1 MIYADNSATTRVRPE
16 VLEAML
22 PYLAENCGNAS
33 SIHAPGRAAREAI
46 DNAREQVAALLN
58 CRSEEVYFTPCGTTS
73 NNVAILGRAR
83 FLKAN
88 GKGQHL
94 ITTSIEHPSAF
105 GPAQFLESQGW
116 SVTYLPVNS
125 SGLIDPEKLATAI
138 TSNTS
143 MISIIWANNEIG
155 SVQPI
160 EKLAEIAKAK
170 EIFFHSD
177 AVQVPGKLPIDLSR
191 VAVSSLSASGHKFH
205 APKGIGFLFLRE
217 GINVMPIE
225 FGGGQ
230 EHGLFPGTEAVA
242 DVVAIGK
249 AAELARLDL
258 DSSSRHLRQ
267 MQDILLA
274 KIKTFKNVVI
284 TGPQKIEERIPGH
297 VSLAAPGIEGESLV
311 MRLDLQGICVSSGS
325 ACHHGVIEPSHVLKA
340 IGLSKNE
347 AMGSLRISLGR
358 FNTDEELQKLLGEL
372 EKLLAGKLAQATT

>member
-1 MIYADNSATTRVRPE
+1 MIYADNSATTKVRPE

-33 SIHAPGRAAREAI
+33 SIHAPGRAARDAVE
-46 DNAREQVAALLN
+46 NAREQIAALIN
-58 CRSEEVYFTPCGTTS
+58 CRSDEVFFTPCGTTS

-83 FLKAN
+83 FLQAN

-116 SVTYLPVNS
+116 SVTYLPVNRA
-125 SGLIDPEKLATAI
+125 GLVDPENLKKAI
-138 TSNTS
+138 TP
-143 MISIIWANNEIG
+143 A
-155 SVQPI
+155 
-160 EKLAEIAKAK
+160 AIAKEK
-170 EIFFHSD
+170 GIFFHTD
-177 AVQVPGKLPIDLSR
+177 PVQVPGKLPIDLSR

-205 APKGIGFLFLRE
+205 APKGIGFLFLRQ
-217 GINVMPIE
+217 GTNVMPIE

-242 DVVAIGK
+242 DIVAIGK

-258 DSSSRHLRQ
+258 EESNSRLRR
-267 MQDILLA
+267 MQDLLLA
-274 KIKTFKNVVI
+274 KLKTLQNVVI
-284 TGPQKIEERIPGH
+284 TGPEKLEDRLPGH
-297 VSLAAPGIEGESLV
+297 VSLAVPGVEGESLV
-311 MRLDLQGICVSSGS
+311 MRLDLQDICVSSGS

-358 FNTDEELQKLLGEL
+358 FNSDDELQKLLSEL
-372 EKLLAGKLAQATT
+372 EKALAGKLARATP

>member
-22 PYLAENCGNAS
+22 PYLADNCGNAS
-33 SIHAPGRAAREAI
+33 SIHAPGRLARDAV
-46 DNAREQVAALLN
+46 DNAREQISALLN
-58 CRSEEVYFTPCGTTS
+58 CRSEEVFFTPCGTTS

-83 FLKAN
+83 FLQAN
-88 GKGQHL
+88 GKGRHL

-116 SVTYLPVNS
+116 SVTYLPVNRA
-125 SGLIDPEKLATAI
+125 GLVDPENLKKAI
-138 TSNTS
+138 TPDTTI
-143 MISIIWANNEIG
+143 ISIIWANNEIG

-160 EKLAEIAKAK
+160 EKLAAIAKEK
-170 EIFFHSD
+170 EIFFHTD

-205 APKGIGFLFLRE
+205 APKGIGFLFLRQ
-217 GINVMPIE
+217 GTNVMPIE

-242 DVVAIGK
+242 NIVAIGK
-249 AAELARLDL
+249 AGELARLDL
-258 DSSSRHLRQ
+258 EESSRRLRR

-274 KIKTFKNVVI
+274 KLKTLKNAVI
-284 TGPQKIEERIPGH
+284 TGPEKIEERLPGH

-311 MRLDLQGICVSSGS
+311 MRLDLEGICVSSGS

-358 FNTDEELQKLLGEL
+358 FNTDDEFQKLLSAL
-372 EKLLAGKLAQATT
+372 EKTLAGKLARATT